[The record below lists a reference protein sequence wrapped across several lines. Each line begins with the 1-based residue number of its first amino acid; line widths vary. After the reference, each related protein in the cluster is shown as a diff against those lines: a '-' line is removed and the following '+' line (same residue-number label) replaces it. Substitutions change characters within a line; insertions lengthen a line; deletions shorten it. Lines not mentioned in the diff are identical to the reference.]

1 MEGYS
6 QYLILVEGVA
16 DQQFLIHYLKHLYG
30 LDFKELFSQ
39 RLR

>member
-16 DQQFLIHYLKHLYG
+16 DQQFLIHYLKHLSLY
-30 LDFKELFSQ
+30 LKK
-39 RLR
+39 